1 MSPDEA
7 SGESEKPKIVIAEY
21 SAWIED
27 TGELFETTDA
37 ELAKEKEIFDEK
49 AEYEPRP
56 ILIGKGRLF
65 KGLESSMLEAELNKE
80 YEVLLKPEEAAG
92 PRDPKLVEL
101 FPIREFLKQDITP
114 QVGLRV
120 TVKNKTG
127 YISTVTAGRVRVDFN
142 NRLAGRTIK
151 YSYKIVSEPKSDQEI
166 FDSVLKMN
174 FGSSEGFTVEF
185 GEGTATIG
193 LPDVCKYDQRWLL
206 SKYSVVNDLRDLLD
220 LDTVKLVEEY
230 SKAKKP
236 EESSEEETPE
246 EVAVEE
252 KEESEEL
259 PENQAKDDDEE

>member
-7 SGESEKPKIVIAEY
+7 SDEGEKPKIVIAEY

-27 TGELFETTDA
+27 TGELFETTDV
-37 ELAKEKEIFDEK
+37 ELAKEKDIFDEK
-49 AEYEPRP
+49 AEYEPKP

-65 KGLESSMLEAELNKE
+65 KGLEQSMLEAEQDKE

-120 TVKNKTG
+120 TVKNRTG
-127 YISTVTAGRVRVDFN
+127 YISAVTAGRVRVDFN

-151 YSYKIVSEPKSDQEI
+151 YNYKIVSEPKTEQEI

-174 FGSSEGFTVEF
+174 FGSSEGFSIES
-185 GEGTATIG
+185 GEGVATIT

-206 SKYSVVNDLRDLLD
+206 AKYGVVNDLRDLLGI
-220 LDTVKLVEEY
+220 DTVRLVEEY
-230 SKAKKP
+230 SKVKKP
-236 EESSEEETPE
+236 EEAAEEKSGDAAE
-246 EVAVEE
+246 EE
-252 KEESEEL
+252 KEESEVL
-259 PENQAKDDDEE
+259 PENQTKDEDEE

>member
-1 MSPDEA
+1 MNPDEA
-7 SGESEKPKIVIAEY
+7 SGGSEKPKIIIAEF

-37 ELAKEKEIFDEK
+37 ELAKDKEIFDEK
-49 AEYEPRP
+49 AEYEPKP
-56 ILIGKGRLF
+56 IMIGKGRLF
-65 KGLESSMLEAELNKE
+65 NGLEKSMLEAEIGKE

-127 YISTVTAGRVRVDFN
+127 YISAVTAGRVRVDFN
-142 NRLAGRTIK
+142 NRLAGRTVK
-151 YSYKIVSEPKSDQEI
+151 YNYKIVDEPKSDQDI
-166 FDSVLKMN
+166 FDSVLKMD
-174 FGSSEGFTVEF
+174 FGSSEGFSAEF
-185 GEGTATIG
+185 GERAVTIN

-206 SKYSVVNDLRDLLD
+206 SKYDVVNDLRDLLD
-220 LDTVKLVEEY
+220 LDTVKLIEEY

-236 EESSEEETPE
+236 EEPAEETSE
-246 EVAVEE
+246 EVAEEE

-259 PENQAKDDDEE
+259 PENQTKGEEEE